1 MSGPGRYNF
10 MAVSC
15 VADICKT
22 TMDHVIN
29 HSLLIIEMSSKHL
42 MAAVLNKM

>member
-1 MSGPGRYNF
+1 

-22 TMDHVIN
+22 TMDLVIDR
-29 HSLLIIEMSSKHL
+29 SLLMIEMSSKHL